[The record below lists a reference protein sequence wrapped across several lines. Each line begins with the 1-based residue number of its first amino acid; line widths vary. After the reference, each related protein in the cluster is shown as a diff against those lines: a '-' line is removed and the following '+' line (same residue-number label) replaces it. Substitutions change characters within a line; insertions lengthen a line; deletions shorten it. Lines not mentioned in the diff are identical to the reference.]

1 MPKIYIKSK
10 DVAGAD
16 VVEYDGVC
24 YTRTGNTFKAN
35 SVTLTEVSDVIK
47 YFTDCDG
54 CAAGQTDVAVGSTV
68 SIPNTATNFQ
78 FKFAGASEGDT
89 ATMDLSGATTCS
101 VLLSVNGDN
110 NLVFDAATPPTGNGP
125 HVFTSVPQTISYVD
139 CQTHTYDITLA
150 SLGSYVLTGARTG
163 TGGVLPEPADSAT
176 VTTTFSGTDLASL
189 SADEQ
194 VALISSINT
203 TITNT
208 ASADIDTVTTTLSD
222 GSIIATSVVRYLA
235 AAFNAAS
242 SVLETM
248 IQDGSLVT
256 AIVNAINNDTVISQ
270 DKKAALIAEVSS
282 VAQVSA
288 PSTQPGPTPTPTPT
302 AQPAG
307 GASDPAPTPT
317 PTAANNTGGGN
328 NTNPP
333 TPTPTPTAQPAQ
345 PAGNATLELQLSFDS
360 QNWQYSFTRTGGTL
374 NEHSITTTVG
384 DYGPN
389 VSVYTGNG
397 PVDITIVKNF
407 SQHPMAIYNWD
418 STHQNADTNDLASS
432 QISFGA
438 INPITPVA
446 TLGSGDGEITTFTV
460 AGYDDSYKP
469 YQCTSHASM
478 NGWFIGLQNI
488 DPFV

>member
-35 SVTLTEVSDVIK
+35 SVSLTNASDVIK

-54 CAAGQTDVAVGSTV
+54 CATGQSDVAVGSTV
-68 SIPNTATNFQ
+68 NIPNSATSFQ
-78 FKFAGASEGDT
+78 FKFAGAAEGDT
-89 ATMDLSGATTCS
+89 ATLDLSGATTCS

-176 VTTTFSGTDLASL
+176 VTTTFSGTEL
-189 SADEQ
+189 SALSASEQ
-194 VALISSINT
+194 AALIASINT

-222 GSIIATSVVRYLA
+222 GSIIAKSIIRYIA

-242 SVLETM
+242 SALETM
-248 IQDGSLVT
+248 INDGSLVT
-256 AIVNAINNDTVISQ
+256 AIVNDINNDTVLPQ
-270 DKKAALIAEVSS
+270 DIKDALVAEVSAI
-282 VAQVSA
+282 AQVSA
-288 PSTQPGPTPTPTPT
+288 PSTQPGPTPTPT
-302 AQPAG
+302 AVDQG
-307 GASDPAPTPT
+307 GASNPAPTPT
-317 PTAANNTGGGN
+317 PTAVTNTGGDN

-333 TPTPTPTAQPAQ
+333 APTPTPTALNSNYSWSFQVAADDGAHGGGFLYNITPLTTHTILGIEWGGVYGGNPLVAD
-345 PAGNATLELQLSFDS
+345 AGAPDADTMYLALLTNDVPTFINSHHANHPLRIEYNVDGSNGAD
-360 QNWQYSFTRTGGTL
+360 GA
-374 NEHSITTTVG
+374 VG
-384 DYGPN
+384 
-389 VSVYTGNG
+389 TGNSVADATADTWSPG
-397 PVDITIVKNF
+397 PLPQGTHLLRCQYHSN
-407 SQHPMAIYNWD
+407 MAILIQVEPD
-418 STHQNADTNDLASS
+418 
-432 QISFGA
+432 
-438 INPITPVA
+438 V
-446 TLGSGDGEITTFTV
+446 
-460 AGYDDSYKP
+460 SY
-469 YQCTSHASM
+469 Y
-478 NGWFIGLQNI
+478 
-488 DPFV
+488 V